1 MTPLMAG
8 DLPDAATIL
17 AQGSQRGR
25 RFSLSRRL
33 GGLAAPVAGLFVVL
47 LMILSAA
54 LAPAL
59 TRYDPLRLNI
69 LDRLSPPSPA
79 HVLGTDDF
87 GRDVFSLVL
96 YGGRA
101 SLLVGG
107 LVMILTSII
116 GVIFGVLSGF
126 YKALDNLL
134 MRIMDGLMAFPAIVL
149 AIALMAAL
157 GPRLSN
163 VILALSIVYAPRTA
177 RLIRSTVV
185 VIREL
190 QYVEAAQ
197 ALGAQDGRI
206 LWRHILPNTVAPLL
220 VQATFMFAY
229 AVLAEAALSFL
240 GVGAPP
246 YIPTWGNIIS
256 TGRLYIQDAPW
267 IIWFPGLAIILVG
280 LGLNLLGD
288 GLRDLLDPRFRGAS
302 GTS

>member
-1 MTPLMAG
+1 MSTAPESSTSAG
-8 DLPDAATIL
+8 PKRLATGGL
-17 AQGSQRGR
+17 R
-25 RFSLSRRL
+25 RRSLSRRL
-33 GGLAAPVAGLFVVL
+33 AGQAGPAAGLVVLIVAVLCAVFAPV
-47 LMILSAA
+47 
-54 LAPAL
+54 L
-59 TRYDPLRLNI
+59 TQYDPLKLNI
-69 LDRLSPPSPA
+69 LERLSPPSRA
-79 HVLGTDDF
+79 HLLGTDDF
-87 GRDVFSLVL
+87 GRDVYSLVL

-107 LVMILTSII
+107 LVMVLTSVI
-116 GVIFGVLSGF
+116 GVAFGVVAGF
-126 YKALDNLL
+126 SNALDNVL

-163 VILALSIVYAPRTA
+163 VIIALSIVYAPRTA

-197 ALGAQDGRI
+197 ALGAENARI
-206 LWRHILPNTVAPLL
+206 VWRHILPNTMAPLL

-288 GLRDLLDPRFRGAS
+288 GLRDLLDPRFRSASGAS
-302 GTS
+302 

>member
-1 MTPLMAG
+1 MTTPAKASQM
-8 DLPDAATIL
+8 PAARG
-17 AQGSQRGR
+17 APRRGSR
-25 RFSLSRRL
+25 SLSRRL
-33 GGLAAPVAGLFVVL
+33 LGQAGPIAGLAVVALAFLGAV
-47 LMILSAA
+47 

-59 TRYDPLRLNI
+59 TPHDPLKLNI
-69 LDRLSPPSPA
+69 LNRLLPPGGP
-79 HVLGTDDF
+79 HPFGTDDF

-101 SLLVGG
+101 SLLVGAS
-107 LVMILTSII
+107 VMLLTSLI
-116 GVIFGVLSGF
+116 GILFGVVAGF
-126 YKALDNLL
+126 YRALDNLL
-134 MRIMDGLMAFPAIVL
+134 MRVMDGLMAFPAIVL

-177 RLIRSTVV
+177 RLVRSAVV

-197 ALGAQDGRI
+197 ALGARGPRV

-246 YIPTWGNIIS
+246 YIPTWGNVIS
-256 TGRLYIQDAPW
+256 TGRLYIQEAPW

-288 GLRDLLDPRFRGAS
+288 GLRDALDPRLRGTSGAS
-302 GTS
+302 

>member
-1 MTPLMAG
+1 MTAVAKGPERAG
-8 DLPDAATIL
+8 
-17 AQGSQRGR
+17 GR
-25 RFSLSRRL
+25 TTTGRPASRSLSRRL
-33 GGLAAPVAGLFVVL
+33 LGQAGPIAGLAVV
-47 LMILSAA
+47 A
-54 LAPAL
+54 LAVLGAVLAPSL
-59 TRYDPLRLNI
+59 TPHDPLKLNI
-69 LDRLSPPSPA
+69 LNRLMPPGGA
-79 HVLGTDDF
+79 HLFGTDDF

-101 SLLVGG
+101 SLLVGAS
-107 LVMILTSII
+107 VMLLTSII
-116 GVIFGVLSGF
+116 GVIFGVVAGF
-126 YKALDNLL
+126 YRGLDNLL
-134 MRIMDGLMAFPAIVL
+134 MRMMDGLMAFPAIVL

-177 RLIRSTVV
+177 RLVRSAVV

-197 ALGAQDGRI
+197 ALGARGPRI

-246 YIPTWGNIIS
+246 YIPTWGNVIS
-256 TGRLYIQDAPW
+256 TGRLYIQEAPW

-288 GLRDLLDPRFRGAS
+288 GLRDALDPRLRGTSGAS
-302 GTS
+302 

>member
-1 MTPLMAG
+1 MRPGTELGVAG
-8 DLPDAATIL
+8 KP
-17 AQGSQRGR
+17 R
-25 RFSLSRRL
+25 RLGQISLSRRL
-33 GGLAAPVAGLFVVL
+33 AGQAGPVAGLVVL
-47 LMILSAA
+47 IVAILCS
-54 LAPAL
+54 LFAPVL
-59 TRYDPLRLNI
+59 THYDPLKLNI
-69 LDRLSPPSPA
+69 LDRLSSPSSA
-79 HVLGTDDF
+79 HLLGTDDF
-87 GRDVFSLVL
+87 GRDVCSLVL

-107 LVMILTSII
+107 LVMILTSVI
-116 GVIFGVLSGF
+116 GVVFGVVAGF
-126 YKALDNLL
+126 SQVLDNVL
-134 MRIMDGLMAFPAIVL
+134 MRVMDGLMAFPAIVL

-163 VILALSIVYAPRTA
+163 VIIALSIVYAPRTA

-197 ALGAQDGRI
+197 ALGADSGRI
-206 LWRHILPNTVAPLL
+206 VWRHILPNTMAPLL

-267 IIWFPGLAIILVG
+267 IIWFPGMAIILVG

-288 GLRDLLDPRFRGAS
+288 GLRDLLDPKLRGAS
-302 GTS
+302 GTT

>member
-1 MTPLMAG
+1 MSAAAESS
-8 DLPDAATIL
+8 AATGSTRL
-17 AQGSQRGR
+17 ANGAAR
-25 RFSLSRRL
+25 RRSLFRRL
-33 GGLAAPVAGLFVVL
+33 AGQAGPVAGLVVL
-47 LMILSAA
+47 IVVVLCAVF
-54 LAPAL
+54 APAL
-59 TRYDPLRLNI
+59 TQYDPLKLNI
-69 LDRLSPPSPA
+69 LDRLSPPSRA
-79 HVLGTDDF
+79 HLLGTDDF
-87 GRDVFSLVL
+87 GRDVYSLVL

-107 LVMILTSII
+107 LVMILTSVI
-116 GVIFGVLSGF
+116 GVLFGVVAGF
-126 YKALDNLL
+126 SQVLDNVL

-163 VILALSIVYAPRTA
+163 VIVALSIVYAPRTA

-197 ALGAQDGRI
+197 ALGAENARI
-206 LWRHILPNTVAPLL
+206 VWRHILPNTMAPLL

-246 YIPTWGNIIS
+246 YVPTWGNIIS

-267 IIWFPGLAIILVG
+267 IIWFPGLVIILVG

-288 GLRDLLDPRFRGAS
+288 GLRDLLDPRFRSASGAS
-302 GTS
+302 

>member
-1 MTPLMAG
+1 MSAAAESS
-8 DLPDAATIL
+8 AATGSTRL
-17 AQGSQRGR
+17 ANGAAR
-25 RFSLSRRL
+25 RRSLFRRL
-33 GGLAAPVAGLFVVL
+33 AGQAGPVAGLVVL
-47 LMILSAA
+47 IVVVLCAVF
-54 LAPAL
+54 APAL
-59 TRYDPLRLNI
+59 TQYDPLKLNI
-69 LDRLSPPSPA
+69 LDRLSPPSRA
-79 HVLGTDDF
+79 HLLGTDDF
-87 GRDVFSLVL
+87 GRDVYSLVL

-107 LVMILTSII
+107 LVMILTSVI
-116 GVIFGVLSGF
+116 GVLFGVVAGF
-126 YKALDNLL
+126 SQVLDNVL

-163 VILALSIVYAPRTA
+163 VIVALSIVYAPRTA

-197 ALGAQDGRI
+197 ALGAENARI
-206 LWRHILPNTVAPLL
+206 VWRHILPNTMAPLL

-246 YIPTWGNIIS
+246 YVPTWGNIIS

-267 IIWFPGLAIILVG
+267 IIWFPGLVIILVG
-280 LGLNLLGD
+280 LGFNLLGD
-288 GLRDLLDPRFRGAS
+288 GLRDLLDPRFRSASGAS
-302 GTS
+302 

>member
-1 MTPLMAG
+1 MTPAAERDESGEAKRHSLRPMAG
-8 DLPDAATIL
+8 L
-17 AQGSQRGR
+17 
-25 RFSLSRRL
+25 SLSRRL
-33 GGLAAPVAGLFVVL
+33 AGQAAPMAGLLVVL
-47 LMILSAA
+47 LAA
-54 LAPAL
+54 LCSVFAPLL
-59 TRYDPLRLNI
+59 THYDPLKLSI
-69 LDRLSPPSPA
+69 LDRLRAPSRI
-79 HVLGTDDF
+79 HLFGTDDF

-116 GVIFGVLSGF
+116 GVVFGVLAGF
-126 YKALDNLL
+126 YKALDNLV

-163 VILALSIVYAPRTA
+163 VIIALSIVYMPRTA

-197 ALGAQDGRI
+197 ALGAQGSRI
-206 LWRHILPNTVAPLL
+206 LWRHVLPNTVAPLL

-267 IIWFPGLAIILVG
+267 IIWFPGVAIILVG

-288 GLRDLLDPRFRGAS
+288 GLRDLLDPRLRGAS
-302 GTS
+302 GAS

>member
-1 MTPLMAG
+1 MSAAAESS
-8 DLPDAATIL
+8 AATGSTRL
-17 AQGSQRGR
+17 ANGAAR
-25 RFSLSRRL
+25 RRSLSRRL
-33 GGLAAPVAGLFVVL
+33 AGQAGPVAGLVVL
-47 LMILSAA
+47 IVVVLCSVF
-54 LAPAL
+54 APAL
-59 TRYDPLRLNI
+59 TQYDPLKLNI
-69 LDRLSPPSPA
+69 LDRLSAPSRA
-79 HVLGTDDF
+79 HLLGTDDF
-87 GRDVFSLVL
+87 GRDVYSLVL

-107 LVMILTSII
+107 SVMILTSVI
-116 GVIFGVLSGF
+116 GVLFGVVAGF
-126 YKALDNLL
+126 SQVLDNVL

-163 VILALSIVYAPRTA
+163 VIVALSIVYAPRTA

-197 ALGAQDGRI
+197 ALGAENARI
-206 LWRHILPNTVAPLL
+206 VWRHILPNTMAPLL

-246 YIPTWGNIIS
+246 YVPTWGNIIS

-267 IIWFPGLAIILVG
+267 IIWFPGLVIILVG

-302 GTS
+302 GAS

>member
-1 MTPLMAG
+1 MTALTEGNVSAG
-8 DLPDAATIL
+8 SKRL
-17 AQGSQRGR
+17 AHGGAR
-25 RFSLSRRL
+25 RRSLFRRL
-33 GGLAAPVAGLFVVL
+33 AGQAGPVAGLVVL
-47 LMILSAA
+47 IVAVLGSVF
-54 LAPAL
+54 APVL
-59 TRYDPLRLNI
+59 THYDPLKLNI
-69 LDRLSPPSPA
+69 LDRLSAPSRA
-79 HVLGTDDF
+79 HLLGTDDF
-87 GRDVFSLVL
+87 GRDVYSLVL

-107 LVMILTSII
+107 LVMILTSVI
-116 GVIFGVLSGF
+116 GVAFGVIAGF
-126 YKALDNLL
+126 SNVLDNVL

-163 VILALSIVYAPRTA
+163 VIIALSIVYAPRTA

-197 ALGAQDGRI
+197 ALGAESARI
-206 LWRHILPNTVAPLL
+206 VWRHILPNTLAPLL

-246 YIPTWGNIIS
+246 YIPTWGNTIS

-288 GLRDLLDPRFRGAS
+288 GLRDLLDPRFRSASGAS
-302 GTS
+302 

>member
-1 MTPLMAG
+1 MRPGTERGGAG
-8 DLPDAATIL
+8 KLRRLGQIL
-17 AQGSQRGR
+17 
-25 RFSLSRRL
+25 LSRRL
-33 GGLAAPVAGLFVVL
+33 AGQAGPMAGLIVL
-47 LMILSAA
+47 IVAVLCA
-54 LAPAL
+54 LFAPAL
-59 TRYDPLRLNI
+59 THYDPLKLNI
-69 LDRLSPPSPA
+69 LDRLSPPSSA
-79 HVLGTDDF
+79 HLLGTDDF
-87 GRDVFSLVL
+87 GRDVYSLVL

-107 LVMILTSII
+107 LVMILTSVI
-116 GVIFGVLSGF
+116 GVMFGVVAGF
-126 YKALDNLL
+126 SRVLDNVL

-163 VILALSIVYAPRTA
+163 VIIALSIVYAPRTA

-197 ALGAQDGRI
+197 ALGAESGRI
-206 LWRHILPNTVAPLL
+206 VWRHILPNTVAPLL

-267 IIWFPGLAIILVG
+267 IIWFPGVAIILVG

-288 GLRDLLDPRFRGAS
+288 GLRDLLDPRLRGAS
-302 GTS
+302 STS

>member
-1 MTPLMAG
+1 MRRQTERGNLAAPDILLRG
-8 DLPDAATIL
+8 DV
-17 AQGSQRGR
+17 RGR
-25 RFSLSRRL
+25 WFSRRL
-33 GGLAAPVAGLFVVL
+33 AGQAAPAAGLTVVVL
-47 LMILSAA
+47 VILLSVC
-54 LAPAL
+54 APVL
-59 TRYDPLRLNI
+59 TQYDPLRLNVM
-69 LDRLSPPSPA
+69 DRLSPPSRM
-79 HVLGTDDF
+79 HILGTDDF
-87 GRDVFSLVL
+87 GRDVYSLVL

-107 LVMILTSII
+107 VVMILTSII
-116 GVIFGVLSGF
+116 GVVFGVIAGF

-163 VILALSIVYAPRTA
+163 VIIALSIVYMPRTA

-197 ALGAQDGRI
+197 ALGAQGARI

-288 GLRDLLDPRFRGAS
+288 GLRDLLDPRLRGTAGS
-302 GTS
+302 S

>member
-1 MTPLMAG
+1 MTPAAERDESGEAKSHSLRPIAG
-8 DLPDAATIL
+8 L
-17 AQGSQRGR
+17 
-25 RFSLSRRL
+25 SLSRRL
-33 GGLAAPVAGLFVVL
+33 ARQVAPMAGLLVAILAVL
-47 LMILSAA
+47 CSV
-54 LAPAL
+54 LAPLL
-59 TRYDPLRLNI
+59 THYDPLKLNI
-69 LDRLSPPSPA
+69 LDRLNAPSRI
-79 HVLGTDDF
+79 HLFGTDDF

-101 SLLVGG
+101 SLLVGS

-116 GVIFGVLSGF
+116 GVVFGVIAGF

-163 VILALSIVYAPRTA
+163 VIIALSIVYMPRTA

-197 ALGAQDGRI
+197 ALGAQGSRI
-206 LWRHILPNTVAPLL
+206 LWRHVLPNTVAPLL

-267 IIWFPGLAIILVG
+267 IIWFPGVAIILVG

-288 GLRDLLDPRFRGAS
+288 GLRDLLDPRLRGTAGS
-302 GTS
+302 S

>member
-1 MTPLMAG
+1 MRRQTERGNLAAPDILLRG
-8 DLPDAATIL
+8 DV
-17 AQGSQRGR
+17 RGR
-25 RFSLSRRL
+25 WFSRRL
-33 GGLAAPVAGLFVVL
+33 AGQAAPAAGLTVVVL
-47 LMILSAA
+47 VILLSVSA
-54 LAPAL
+54 PVL
-59 TRYDPLRLNI
+59 TQYDPLRLNVM
-69 LDRLSPPSPA
+69 DRLSPPSRM
-79 HVLGTDDF
+79 HILGTDDF
-87 GRDVFSLVL
+87 GRDVYSLVL

-116 GVIFGVLSGF
+116 GVVFGVIAGF

-163 VILALSIVYAPRTA
+163 VIIALSIVYMPRTA

-197 ALGAQDGRI
+197 ALGAQGARI

-220 VQATFMFAY
+220 VQSTFMFAY

-288 GLRDLLDPRFRGAS
+288 GLRDLLDPRLRGTAGS
-302 GTS
+302 S

>member
-1 MTPLMAG
+1 MRPGTGRGVAG
-8 DLPDAATIL
+8 KPRRLGRIL
-17 AQGSQRGR
+17 
-25 RFSLSRRL
+25 LSRRL
-33 GGLAAPVAGLFVVL
+33 AGQAGPVAGLVVL
-47 LMILSAA
+47 IVAVLCA
-54 LAPAL
+54 LCAPML
-59 TRYDPLRLNI
+59 THYDPLKLNI
-69 LDRLSPPSPA
+69 LDRLSPPSSA
-79 HVLGTDDF
+79 HLLGTDDF
-87 GRDVFSLVL
+87 GRDVYSLVL

-107 LVMILTSII
+107 LVMILTSVI
-116 GVIFGVLSGF
+116 GVMFGVVAGF
-126 YKALDNLL
+126 SRVLDNVL
-134 MRIMDGLMAFPAIVL
+134 MRIMDGLMAFPSIVL

-163 VILALSIVYAPRTA
+163 VIIALSIVYAPRTA

-197 ALGAQDGRI
+197 ALGAESGRI
-206 LWRHILPNTVAPLL
+206 VWRHILPNTVAPLL

-267 IIWFPGLAIILVG
+267 IIWFPGVAIILVG

-288 GLRDLLDPRFRGAS
+288 GLRDLLDPRLRGAS
-302 GTS
+302 STS

>member
-1 MTPLMAG
+1 MSAVTESNVSAG
-8 DLPDAATIL
+8 SKRL
-17 AQGSQRGR
+17 ANGGAR
-25 RFSLSRRL
+25 RRSLFRRL
-33 GGLAAPVAGLFVVL
+33 AGQAGPVAGLVVL
-47 LMILSAA
+47 IVAVLCSAF
-54 LAPAL
+54 APVL
-59 TRYDPLRLNI
+59 THYDPLKLNI
-69 LDRLSPPSPA
+69 LDRLSAPSRA
-79 HVLGTDDF
+79 HLLGTDDF
-87 GRDVFSLVL
+87 GRDVYSLVL

-107 LVMILTSII
+107 LVMLLTSVI
-116 GVIFGVLSGF
+116 GVAFGVVAGF
-126 YKALDNLL
+126 SQVLDNVL

-163 VILALSIVYAPRTA
+163 VIIALSIVYAPRTA

-197 ALGAQDGRI
+197 ALGAENGRI
-206 LWRHILPNTVAPLL
+206 VWRHILPNTLAPLL

-288 GLRDLLDPRFRGAS
+288 GLRDLLDPRFRSASGAS
-302 GTS
+302 

>member
-1 MTPLMAG
+1 MRRQTERGNLAAPDILLRG
-8 DLPDAATIL
+8 DV
-17 AQGSQRGR
+17 RGR
-25 RFSLSRRL
+25 WFSRRL
-33 GGLAAPVAGLFVVL
+33 AGQAAPAAGLTVVVL
-47 LMILSAA
+47 VILLSVC
-54 LAPAL
+54 APVL
-59 TRYDPLRLNI
+59 TQYDPLRLNVM
-69 LDRLSPPSPA
+69 DRLSPPSRM
-79 HVLGTDDF
+79 HILGTDDF
-87 GRDVFSLVL
+87 GRDVYSLVL

-116 GVIFGVLSGF
+116 GVVFGVIAGF

-163 VILALSIVYAPRTA
+163 VIIALSIVYMPRTA

-197 ALGAQDGRI
+197 ALGAQGARI

-288 GLRDLLDPRFRGAS
+288 GLRDLLDPRLRGTAGS
-302 GTS
+302 S

>member
-1 MTPLMAG
+1 MRPKTERGVAGKRRRPGQPSLSQRLAGQAGPMAG
-8 DLPDAATIL
+8 LLVLIVAVL
-17 AQGSQRGR
+17 C
-25 RFSLSRRL
+25 SLL
-33 GGLAAPVAGLFVVL
+33 APV
-47 LMILSAA
+47 
-54 LAPAL
+54 L
-59 TRYDPLRLNI
+59 THYDPLKLNI
-69 LDRLSPPSPA
+69 LDRLSPPSSA
-79 HVLGTDDF
+79 HLLGTDDF
-87 GRDVFSLVL
+87 GRDVYSLVL

-116 GVIFGVLSGF
+116 GVVFGVVAGF
-126 YKALDNLL
+126 SQVLDNVL

-163 VILALSIVYAPRTA
+163 VIIALSIVYAPRTA

-197 ALGAQDGRI
+197 ALGAESGRI
-206 LWRHILPNTVAPLL
+206 VWRHILPNTMAPLL

-267 IIWFPGLAIILVG
+267 IIWFPGVAIILVG

-288 GLRDLLDPRFRGAS
+288 GLRDLLDPRLRGAS

>member
-1 MTPLMAG
+1 MSAAIGNNPPAG
-8 DLPDAATIL
+8 
-17 AQGSQRGR
+17 SRGR
-25 RFSLSRRL
+25 ENGAARRRSLLRRL
-33 GGLAAPVAGLFVVL
+33 AGQIGPVAGLVVL
-47 LMILSAA
+47 VVAVLCSLF
-54 LAPAL
+54 APVL
-59 TRYDPLRLNI
+59 THYDPLKLNV
-69 LDRLSPPSPA
+69 LDRLSAPSRT
-79 HVLGTDDF
+79 HLLGTDDF
-87 GRDVFSLVL
+87 GRDVYSLVL

-107 LVMILTSII
+107 LVMILTSVI
-116 GVIFGVLSGF
+116 GVLFGVVAGF
-126 YKALDNLL
+126 SRVLDNLL

-163 VILALSIVYAPRTA
+163 VIVALSIVYAPRTA

-197 ALGAQDGRI
+197 ALGAESVRI
-206 LWRHILPNTVAPLL
+206 VWRHILPNTLAPLL

-302 GTS
+302 GAS

>member
-1 MTPLMAG
+1 MSTATES
-8 DLPDAATIL
+8 AAPVGPNRL
-17 AQGSQRGR
+17 ASGR
-25 RFSLSRRL
+25 AKRRPLSRRL
-33 GGLAAPVAGLFVVL
+33 GGQTAPVVGLVVVL
-47 LMILSAA
+47 LAVVSSVF
-54 LAPAL
+54 APLL
-59 TRYDPLRLNI
+59 TQYDPLRLNI
-69 LDRLSPPSPA
+69 LDRLGAPSRV
-79 HVLGTDDF
+79 HLLGTDDF
-87 GRDVFSLVL
+87 GRDVYSLVL

-107 LVMILTSII
+107 LVMIFTSII
-116 GVIFGVLSGF
+116 GVVFGVVAGF
-126 YKALDNLL
+126 YKVLDNVL

-163 VILALSIVYAPRTA
+163 VIIALSIVYAPRTA

-197 ALGAQDGRI
+197 ALGAEGARI
-206 LWRHILPNTVAPLL
+206 LWRHILPNTIAPLL
-220 VQATFMFAY
+220 VQSTFMFAY

-288 GLRDLLDPRFRGAS
+288 GLRDLLDPRLRGTSGAS
-302 GTS
+302 S

>member
-1 MTPLMAG
+1 MS
-8 DLPDAATIL
+8 AATESS
-17 AQGSQRGR
+17 ASAGSKRPANGGAR
-25 RFSLSRRL
+25 RRSLFRRL
-33 GGLAAPVAGLFVVL
+33 AGQAGPVAGLVVL
-47 LMILSAA
+47 IVAVLCSVF
-54 LAPAL
+54 APVL
-59 TRYDPLRLNI
+59 TQYDPLKLNI
-69 LDRLSPPSPA
+69 LDRLSAPSRA
-79 HVLGTDDF
+79 HLLGTDDF
-87 GRDVFSLVL
+87 GRDVYSLVL

-107 LVMILTSII
+107 LVMVLTSVI
-116 GVIFGVLSGF
+116 GVAFGVVAGF
-126 YKALDNLL
+126 SNALDNVL

-163 VILALSIVYAPRTA
+163 VIIALSIVYAPRTA

-197 ALGAQDGRI
+197 ALGAENARI
-206 LWRHILPNTVAPLL
+206 VWRHILPNTMAPLL

-288 GLRDLLDPRFRGAS
+288 GLRDLLDPRFRSASGAS
-302 GTS
+302 

>member
-1 MTPLMAG
+1 MKPARERDIPAKPG
-8 DLPDAATIL
+8 VP
-17 AQGSQRGR
+17 SPRGR
-25 RFSLSRRL
+25 GGPSLSGRL
-33 GGLAAPVAGLFVVL
+33 AGQAGPVAGLLVIILMVL
-47 LMILSAA
+47 CALFAPILT
-54 LAPAL
+54 P
-59 TRYDPLRLNI
+59 YDPLKLNI
-69 LDRLSPPSPA
+69 LERLSPPSRLHP
-79 HVLGTDDF
+79 LGTDDF

-107 LVMILTSII
+107 LVMVFTSIVGVVF
-116 GVIFGVLSGF
+116 GVISGF
-126 YKALDNLL
+126 YKTLDNPL

-163 VILALSIVYAPRTA
+163 VIIALSIVYAPRTA

-197 ALGAQDGRI
+197 ALGAMGGRI
-206 LWRHILPNTVAPLL
+206 LWGHVLPNTLAPLI
-220 VQATFMFAY
+220 VQGTFIFAY

-246 YIPTWGNIIS
+246 YIPTWGNILS

-267 IIWFPGLAIILVG
+267 IIWFPGLAIILAG

-288 GLRDLLDPRFRGAS
+288 GLRDLLDPRLRGTS

>member
-1 MTPLMAG
+1 MTPSAERDESGEAKRHSLRPMAG
-8 DLPDAATIL
+8 L
-17 AQGSQRGR
+17 
-25 RFSLSRRL
+25 SLSRRL
-33 GGLAAPVAGLFVVL
+33 AGQAAPMAGLLVVL
-47 LMILSAA
+47 LAVLCSVF
-54 LAPAL
+54 APLL
-59 TRYDPLRLNI
+59 THYDPLKLSI
-69 LDRLSPPSPA
+69 LDRLRAPSRI
-79 HVLGTDDF
+79 HLFGTDDF

-116 GVIFGVLSGF
+116 GVVFGVLAGF
-126 YKALDNLL
+126 YKALDNLV

-163 VILALSIVYAPRTA
+163 VIIALSIVYMPRTA

-197 ALGAQDGRI
+197 ALGAQGSRI
-206 LWRHILPNTVAPLL
+206 LWRHVLPNTVAPLL

-267 IIWFPGLAIILVG
+267 IIWFPGVAIILVG

-288 GLRDLLDPRFRGAS
+288 GLRDLLDPRLRGAS
-302 GTS
+302 GAS

>member
-1 MTPLMAG
+1 MTTPAKASRM
-8 DLPDAATIL
+8 PAARG
-17 AQGSQRGR
+17 APRRGSR
-25 RFSLSRRL
+25 SLSRRL
-33 GGLAAPVAGLFVVL
+33 LGQAGPIAGLAVVALAFLGAV
-47 LMILSAA
+47 

-59 TRYDPLRLNI
+59 TPHDPLKLNI
-69 LDRLSPPSPA
+69 LNRLLPPGGP
-79 HVLGTDDF
+79 HPFGTDDF

-101 SLLVGG
+101 SLLVGAS
-107 LVMILTSII
+107 VMLLTSLI
-116 GVIFGVLSGF
+116 GILFGVVAGF
-126 YKALDNLL
+126 YRALDNVL
-134 MRIMDGLMAFPAIVL
+134 MRVMDGLMAFPAIVL

-177 RLIRSTVV
+177 RLVRSAVV

-197 ALGAQDGRI
+197 ALGARGPRV

-246 YIPTWGNIIS
+246 YIPTWGNVIS
-256 TGRLYIQDAPW
+256 TGRLYIQEAPW

-288 GLRDLLDPRFRGAS
+288 GLRDALDPRLRGTSGAS
-302 GTS
+302 